1 MEISEILLIVVLG
14 LVICGT
20 VICFFYSFW
29 KIYQKAG
36 YEGWEF
42 LIPIYGQL
50 ILLRIIGKPWWWI
63 FLLNIPIFNLIWHV
77 WSNNLLS
84 KRFGKDV
91 GFTLGLVFLPIV
103 FYPIL
108 AFSDAK
114 YIPVGQEAP
123 AEEPLTW

>member
-63 FLLNIPIFNLIWHV
+63 FLLIMPYLNIIFMIWAT
-77 WSNNLLS
+77 NLLA
-84 KRFGKDV
+84 KKFGKSL
-91 GFTLGLVFLPIV
+91 GFTLGLIFLGFV

-108 AFSDAK
+108 AFGDSK
-114 YIPVGQEAP
+114 YQGNTDESAD
-123 AEEPLTW
+123 LLDN